1 MVPSSFTSSGM
12 MFWRTP
18 PWNTPTVT
26 TEGSWVM
33 FMRRETMVCRP
44 STICEPTTIGS
55 MPRHGIAAWVCTPR
69 RKMRKRS
76 AEAISGPE
84 R

>member
-1 MVPSSFTSSGM
+1 MPSSFTSSGLM
-12 MFWRTP
+12 LCRTP

-26 TEGSWVM
+26 TEGSRVT

-44 STICEPTTIGS
+44 STIWELTTIGS
-55 MPRHGIAAWVCTPR
+55 TPRQGIAAWVCVPR
-69 RKMRKRS
+69 TKMRKSS
-76 AEAISGPE
+76 AEAMRGPE